1 MHVLNSAVRAIVIL
15 AVVVALAVGGA
26 AAMDLSPRSQGACHL
41 IDCRLEPDPEFWCD
55 ECCGSIPSMC
65 LWQTGQCLCA

>member
-1 MHVLNSAVRAIVIL
+1 MDLLNSAVRAIVIL

-26 AAMDLSPRSQGACHL
+26 AAMDDTPRSQDGCHL
-41 IDCRLEPDPEFWCD
+41 IDCRLEPDPEWCD
-55 ECCGSIPSMC
+55 WCCDAVQSMC